1 MSRRSRP
8 LMRASG
14 ALLIASTLVAASVAP
29 AGAVPGRGHGGSE
42 RGRADYTLTVLHS
55 NDGESKLLGAPADA
69 DYGGAARFTSLLH
82 QLRDEERSPR
92 AALPGEARR
101 RGVVTVSSGDV
112 FLSGPQ
118 FAASQQEDAP
128 FYDALAAGYA
138 DYDAISMGNH
148 EFDLGPDTYAE
159 FIEATPG
166 DAPFLVSNMDVSGEP
181 GLAELEEKGR
191 IAPSTVVKQRGE
203 RIGIVGAIT
212 PLLPS
217 ISSPRNAVVDTDVRG
232 AVQDEVDALTTQGI
246 DKIIVISHLQ
256 GIGEDKKL
264 ARKLRDVDVMVAGGG
279 HETQAS
285 EGTPLVPDDVVPND
299 PETGEPLEYPLW
311 VADSTGTEVPIVTA
325 GSDYKYVGRLVVNFD
340 KQGKVTS
347 AADRSAPVRVSG
359 VGDDA
364 VEPDPDVYSEVHKP
378 VEDYVAGLAE
388 STAATTD
395 VGLDGRRDPGVR
407 TGETNLGN
415 LLADALLATGRANA
429 ATYGVPEP
437 QIALQNGGGI
447 RNNSVIGPGKVSEL
461 DTYTIAPFPNQVVVV
476 PDLPRA
482 QIKELLENGV
492 SSMPAAD
499 GRFAQVAGMDFT
511 YDAARTAQQVDDD
524 GNVLQGGE
532 RVRDLVL
539 HDGTVIVS
547 DGEVV
552 DGPPITVATIDFSA
566 RGGDQWPFRG
576 ADYTV
581 VGANYQTALF
591 DYLTKDLGGQ
601 VTAADYPEGGSGRI
615 TPVG

>member
-14 ALLIASTLVAASVAP
+14 ALLIASTLVASSVTPASADP
-29 AGAVPGRGHGGSE
+29 RPGHGGSE

-82 QLRDEERSPR
+82 QLRDAERSPR
-92 AALPGEARR
+92 AARRGEARR

-112 FLSGPQ
+112 FLAGPQ
-118 FAASQQEDAP
+118 FAASQQDGAP
-128 FYDALAAGYA
+128 YYDALATGYA

-159 FIEATPG
+159 FIAATPG
-166 DAPFLVSNMDVSGEP
+166 DTPYLVSNMDVSAEP
-181 GLAELEEKGR
+181 ALAELKEKGR
-191 IAPSTVVKQRGE
+191 IAPSTVVRQRGE

-217 ISSPRNAVVDTDVRG
+217 ISSPRDAVVDPDVRG
-232 AVQDEVDALTTQGI
+232 AVQGEVDALTARGI

-264 ARKLRDVDVMVAGGG
+264 ARELRDVDVMVAGGG

-340 KQGKVTS
+340 SNGKVTS
-347 AADRSAPVRVSG
+347 VADRSAPVRVSG

-364 VEPDPDVYSEVHKP
+364 VEPDPDVYSEVHEP
-378 VEDYVAGLAE
+378 VAAYVAGLAE

-429 ATYGVPEP
+429 AAYGVPEP
-437 QIALQNGGGI
+437 RIALQNGGGI
-447 RNNSVIGPGKVSEL
+447 RNNSVIGPGRVSEL

-476 PDLPRA
+476 PELPRA

-499 GRFAQVAGMDFT
+499 GRFAQVAGMDFS
-511 YDAARTAQQVDDD
+511 YDVSRTAQQVDDD
-524 GNVLQGGE
+524 GNVLREGE

-591 DYLTKDLGGQ
+591 DYLTKDLGGR
-601 VTAADYPEGGSGRI
+601 VTAADYPEDGSGRI
-615 TPVG
+615 TPLG